1 MRTSVYSGY
10 TLTETSITL
19 AVACILMAVAVPIF
33 DGAYRSSSA
42 DSAAQLI
49 AQQLSYARGLAIG
62 SHAPVL
68 LESNPDGNAVTV
80 ASGTGSARGPFYLP
94 GGMQIQAVASI
105 PDTPDALG
113 ATLLGVGGHT
123 EMTFLD
129 NGAVIDDP
137 VSNNLCSGTFFLK
150 HQDGDPAS
158 SRAVTLLGG
167 TGRVRIWRYD
177 TQAHAWK

>member
-1 MRTSVYSGY
+1 MRTSVYSGF

-33 DGAYRSSSA
+33 DGAYRSSNA

-68 LESNPDGNAVTV
+68 LQCNPDGKAMTV
-80 ASGTGSARGPFYLP
+80 APGTGSVRGPIYLP
-94 GGMQIQAVASI
+94 GRMRIQSVASI
-105 PDTPDALG
+105 PDTPDVLG
-113 ATLLGVGGHT
+113 GTLLGVGSHT
-123 EMTFLD
+123 QMTFLD

-137 VSNNLCSGTFFLK
+137 VSNNLCNGTFFLK

>member
-80 ASGTGSARGPFYLP
+80 APGTGSARGPFYLP
-94 GGMQIQAVASI
+94 GGMHIQTVASI

>member
-1 MRTSVYSGY
+1 
-10 TLTETSITL
+10 
-19 AVACILMAVAVPIF
+19 MAVAVPIF
-33 DGAYRSSSA
+33 DGAYRSSNA
-42 DSAAQLI
+42 DSASELI

-68 LESNPDGNAVTV
+68 LQCNPDGTAMTV
-80 ASGTGSARGPFYLP
+80 APGTGSARGPFYLP
-94 GGMQIQAVASI
+94 GRMQIQPVASI
-105 PDTPDALG
+105 PDTPDVLG
-113 ATLLGVGGHT
+113 GTLLGVGGHK

-129 NGAVIDDP
+129 NGAVVDDP
-137 VSNNLCSGTFFLK
+137 VGNNLCSGTFFLK

-177 TQAHAWK
+177 TQTHAWK